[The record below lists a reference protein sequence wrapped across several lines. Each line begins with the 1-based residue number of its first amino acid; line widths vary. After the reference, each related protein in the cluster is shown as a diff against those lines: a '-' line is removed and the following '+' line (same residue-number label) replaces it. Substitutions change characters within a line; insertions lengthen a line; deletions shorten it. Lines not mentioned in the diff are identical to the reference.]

1 MSTQT
6 CEFCN
11 HIFASRTTLKYH
23 QKKNKTCL
31 LIRMKEKEKNDEKAE
46 ENGEENDKENDKEK
60 DEEKEQKI
68 EIKLELKIES
78 CKDCDQQI
86 NTLKDKLQSLQ
97 TRFDTV
103 STQLVK
109 SMLGMKQMSAF
120 IHSFCKPSDNIT
132 NAARV

>member
-1 MSTQT
+1 
-6 CEFCN
+6 
-11 HIFASRTTLKYH
+11 
-23 QKKNKTCL
+23 
-31 LIRMKEKEKNDEKAE
+31 MKDKEKNEEKY
-46 ENGEENDKENDKEK
+46 KEK
-60 DEEKEQKI
+60 YEEKEEKI

-78 CKDCDQQI
+78 CKDCDEQI

-103 STQLVK
+103 SAQLVK

-132 NAARV
+132 NAACV